1 MITRMEVFLNKKGK
15 AVEQK
20 FAEMVIIYYCFIIF
34 LFSEDFMKRFL
45 CYSLLLVSSV
55 LLVVACKK
63 DPIVEERKQ
72 TISPSDGS
80 SDGHGK
86 MILLQLR
93 KVLLHV

>member
-15 AVEQK
+15 AAEQK
-20 FAEMVIIYYCFIIF
+20 FAEMVIIHYCFIIF

-63 DPIVEERKQ
+63 DR
-72 TISPSDGS
+72 
-80 SDGHGK
+80 
-86 MILLQLR
+86 
-93 KVLLHV
+93 